1 MPRKAMIPE
10 TKKKSLF
17 DSSASTE
24 EKEGFYTG
32 SGRKIASTK
41 KPAAKKVTTAPAR
54 KKQIG
59 TDYPDLRMVS
69 CTLYPRHQDKLDEL
83 LELAKAKAREEG
95 RREPGRSDL
104 IRKAIE
110 GLTQKDVEN
119 LTK

>member
-1 MPRKAMIPE
+1 MVRKAAIPE

-17 DSSASTE
+17 DSSTVTE
-24 EKEGFYTG
+24 EKEGFYTKD
-32 SGRKIASTK
+32 GRKIASTK
-41 KPAAKKVTTAPAR
+41 KVAKKTTTTPAR

-110 GLTQKDVEN
+110 KLTDKDAEN

>member
-1 MPRKAMIPE
+1 MVRKAGIPE
-10 TKKKSLF
+10 TKKKGLF

-24 EKEGFYTG
+24 KKEGFYTKG
-32 SGRKIASTK
+32 GQKIEDAIET
-41 KPAAKKVTTAPAR
+41 AKTPAR

-69 CTLYPRHQDKLDEL
+69 CTLYPRHQDKLEEL

-110 GLTQKDVEN
+110 KLTDKDAEN